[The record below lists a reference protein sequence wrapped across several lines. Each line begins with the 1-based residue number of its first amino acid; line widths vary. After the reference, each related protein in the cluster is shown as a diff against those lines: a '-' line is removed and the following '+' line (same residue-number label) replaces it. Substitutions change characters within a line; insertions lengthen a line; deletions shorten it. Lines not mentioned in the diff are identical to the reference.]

1 MTVKLVADSTSY
13 IQEETLRDLD
23 IKIVSLAVN
32 FPGES
37 FDEESADY
45 DDFINELKERD
56 YSYFF
61 SAFSRYY
68 DRHF

>member
-1 MTVKLVADSTSY
+1 MTVKLVTDSTSY

-37 FDEESADY
+37 FDERKRR
-45 DDFINELKERD
+45 L
-56 YSYFF
+56 
-61 SAFSRYY
+61 
-68 DRHF
+68 